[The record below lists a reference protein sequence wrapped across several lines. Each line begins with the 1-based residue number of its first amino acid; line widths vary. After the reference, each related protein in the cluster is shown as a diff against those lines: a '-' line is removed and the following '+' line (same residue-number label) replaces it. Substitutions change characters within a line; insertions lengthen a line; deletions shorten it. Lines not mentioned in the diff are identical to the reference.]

1 MATRPEISR
10 GTLFDLGVLAAN
22 LLCVPWL
29 AARMAAFD
37 AAAGALLVGAWGAL
51 ALGAFLKRVPLQ
63 ARLARRREG
72 AGSGESDG
80 SSARE
85 TPPETPIALHIA
97 TFVLL
102 VMLWGLGVALLAAGG
117 EALRGEPGEGNL
129 GALLGACA
137 GWLPAALFIA
147 ALVPPGGGRTSPWR
161 ARAATEL
168 AADLLLGLG
177 AVIALGWWEGAF
189 APELAGIEPEIW
201 LLRPLAVG
209 LVTVP
214 FALFYLAPRLL
225 FLAEDARTPH
235 AWLTVPLAMLPLAW
249 RIVF

>member
-1 MATRPEISR
+1 MSDSLSFSR
-10 GTLFDLGVLAAN
+10 GTLFDLGVLVAN

-29 AARMAAFD
+29 AARMAAFG

-63 ARLARRREG
+63 ARLARRRGG
-72 AGSGESDG
+72 AGSGESGG
-80 SSARE
+80 STARE
-85 TPPETPIALHIA
+85 TPRETPISLHIA
-97 TFVLL
+97 AFVLL
-102 VMLWGLGVALLAAGG
+102 VMLWGLGAALLAAGG
-117 EALRGEPGEGNL
+117 EALQGEPGAGNL
-129 GALLGACA
+129 GALLGAFA

-147 ALVPPGGGRTSPWR
+147 ALVAPAGGRTSPWR
-161 ARAATEL
+161 ARPEAEL

-201 LLRPLAVG
+201 LLRPLAVL

-214 FALFYLAPRLL
+214 FAIFYLAPRLL
-225 FLAEDARTPH
+225 LLAEDARTPRV
-235 AWLTVPLAMLPLAW
+235 WLTVPLAMLPLAW

>member
-1 MATRPEISR
+1 MTAPPSSR
-10 GTLFDLGVLAAN
+10 GTRFDLGILAAN

-51 ALGAFLKRVPLQ
+51 SLGAFLKRVPLQ

-80 SSARE
+80 CTARE
-85 TPPETPIALHIA
+85 TPISLHIA
-97 TFVLL
+97 VFVLL
-102 VMLWGLGVALLAAGG
+102 VMLWGLGAALLAAGG
-117 EALRGEPGEGNL
+117 EALQGDAGVEEGNP
-129 GALLGACA
+129 GALLGALA
-137 GWLPAALFIA
+137 GWLPAALFTA
-147 ALVPPGGGRTSPWR
+147 ALVAPAGGRTSPWR
-161 ARAATEL
+161 ARPGTEL

-201 LLRPLAVG
+201 LLRPLAVV

-225 FLAEDARTPH
+225 FLAEDARTPR